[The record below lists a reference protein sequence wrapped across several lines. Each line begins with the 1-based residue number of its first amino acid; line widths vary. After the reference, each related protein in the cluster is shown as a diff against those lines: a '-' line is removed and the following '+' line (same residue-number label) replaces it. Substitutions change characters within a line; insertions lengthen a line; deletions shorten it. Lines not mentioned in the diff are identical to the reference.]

1 MVARVEEVVVVSNR
15 GPLAFS
21 RGPDGSLVARRGA
34 GGLVSSLG
42 PLVAGTGAGWV
53 AAAITD
59 ADREAAA
66 RGLVEAEG
74 FRLWSLALDPD
85 DYRMAYDVISN
96 ATLWFL
102 HHGIYDLARRPLV
115 DRRWRDAWAAYQ
127 RVNRAFAET
136 VAEVAP
142 VGGVALVQDY
152 HLTLVGYW
160 LRQARP
166 DLRVVHFTHTPFCGP
181 NSIRVLP
188 EDCAAELLAAM
199 SAHTACGFHTERW
212 ARAFRACCAEVIGHT
227 PTTFVSPLGPDAEA
241 LAAAAASDAVA
252 AELAW
257 VDEVAGG
264 RRLILRVD
272 RLELSKNL
280 LRGFHAFDDL
290 LATHPEWRGRVV
302 FCALV
307 YPSREGLPEYLA
319 YRNEVEHLAALVN
332 ERWGTRDWTPVV
344 LDTTDNYPRSVAAL
358 CRYDVLLVNPVKD
371 GMNLV
376 AKEGPLLNRNDGVVV
391 LSREAGAWDEL
402 GSHALEINPFDVAGT
417 ADAMARALA
426 MEPEERAVRA
436 AALRAVAASRSP
448 RDWLDDQLAAAGRA
462 TTRAPGLAG

>member
-1 MVARVEEVVVVSNR
+1 MTCVENVVVVSNR
-15 GPLAFS
+15 GPLSFS
-21 RGPDGSLVARRGA
+21 WDSDGSLVARRGA

-53 AAAITD
+53 AAAISD

-74 FRLWSLALDPD
+74 FRLWSLAPDPD
-85 DYRMAYDVISN
+85 DYRMAYDIISN

-102 HHGIYDLARRPLV
+102 YHGIHDLARRPLF

-136 VAEVAP
+136 VTEVAP
-142 VGGVALVQDY
+142 HGGVVLVQDY
-152 HLTLVGYW
+152 HLALVGYW

-166 DLRVVHFTHTPFCGP
+166 DLQVVHFSHTPFCGP

-188 EDCAAELLAAM
+188 EECAAELLVAM
-199 SAHTACGFHTERW
+199 SAYTACGFHTERW
-212 ARAFRACCAEVIGHT
+212 ARAFRACCSEVIGMV
-227 PTTFVSPLGPDAEA
+227 PPTFVSPLGPDADA
-241 LAAAAASDAVA
+241 LAEAAQSESVA
-252 AELAW
+252 AEGAW
-257 VDEVAGG
+257 VEAVTAG
-264 RRLILRVD
+264 RRLVLRVD

-280 LRGFHAFDDL
+280 LRGFYAFDDL
-290 LATHPEWRGRVV
+290 LARRPEWRGRVV
-302 FCALV
+302 FLALA

-319 YRNEVEHLAALVN
+319 YRNEVEHLAARLN
-332 ERWGTRDWTPVV
+332 ERWGSGDWTPVV
-344 LDTTDNYPRSVAAL
+344 LDTTDNFARSVAAL
-358 CRYDVLLVNPVKD
+358 QRYDVLLVNPVRD

-402 GSHALEINPFDVAGT
+402 GPHALELNPFDVAGT
-417 ADAMARALA
+417 SDALAAALA
-426 MEPEERAVRA
+426 MEPGERAARARALRA
-436 AALRAVAASRSP
+436 AAAARSP
-448 RDWLDDQLAAAGRA
+448 RDWLADQLAAAG
-462 TTRAPGLAG
+462 TGIPSLDPN